1 MKPALAIAAA
11 AGAAMLAL
19 SAGAQVSTPGGE
31 AATPGAPAAAPAAE
45 ATHKRIVLDTAPAA
59 PTAPV
64 APAGP
69 GASSASPPPAA
80 DAPRPAS
87 TPLGEAIAAATLADL
102 GLQMLRQSPAGAGA
116 AERNLAISPLSVAA
130 ALALVHAGS
139 GGTTASELAA
149 LVDPAVARG
158 RFYSERLPA
167 LWRALMAPPGGP
179 VTLASR
185 LWARADVATAVPAE
199 YAGRMAQRF
208 GATVGIFPGT
218 APEQARQDINTW
230 VSTQTRGAVPR
241 LLPPGSVKG
250 STKLVLANAVHFKSP
265 WEQPFEPQ
273 ATAPRP
279 FATPDGVRSV
289 PTMVS
294 QRVVRRAVLD
304 RMEVLELPF
313 AAGGHRL
320 LVAMPQ
326 APETLAA
333 AEARLDGAELA
344 SWSERLRPLTCRLH
358 LPRFSVA
365 PRVASLKTPLQ
376 ALGVR
381 QAFSDRADF
390 KPMLGS
396 AASGVQL
403 DEVFHAASVDID
415 ERGGEAAAATAVTM
429 VAKSLQMPAPDCA
442 VDRPFLFAI
451 VHGRTGAPLFIGRV
465 TDPAATGR

>member
-1 MKPALAIAAA
+1 LKPAAAIAAA
-11 AGAAMLAL
+11 TGAALLAL
-19 SAGAQVSTPGGE
+19 GAGAQAPAPGPAHDPATAPAPASAPE
-31 AATPGAPAAAPAAE
+31 AAE
-45 ATHKRIVLDTAPAA
+45 KRIVLDSAPAA
-59 PTAPV
+59 PASPS
-64 APAGP
+64 APAAA
-69 GASSASPPPAA
+69 ASAPPAEEA
-80 DAPRPAS
+80 ARPAT

-102 GLQMLRQSPAGAGA
+102 GLQLLRQAPPGSAV
-116 AERNLAISPLSVAA
+116 AERNLALSPLSVAA

-139 GGTTASELAA
+139 GGTTAAELAA

-158 RFYSERLPA
+158 RFYNERLPA
-167 LWRALMAPPGGP
+167 LWRALTVPPGGP

-185 LWARADVATAVPAE
+185 LWARADLATAVPAD

-218 APEQARQDINTW
+218 APEQARQDINAW
-230 VSTQTRGAVPR
+230 VSGQTRGAIPR

-265 WEQPFEPQ
+265 WEQPFEPK
-273 ATAPRP
+273 ATVPRP
-279 FATPDGVRSV
+279 FATPDGVRAV

-333 AEARLDGAELA
+333 AEARLGGAELA
-344 SWSERLRPLTCRLH
+344 SWSERLRPVTCRLH

-365 PRVASLKTPLQ
+365 PRVASLKAPLQ

-381 QAFSDRADF
+381 QAFSDRADLR
-390 KPMLGS
+390 PMLGS
-396 AASGVQL
+396 AAVGTQL
-403 DEVFHAASVDID
+403 DEVFHAASVDVD
-415 ERGGEAAAATAVTM
+415 ERGGEAAAATAVTI

-451 VHGRTGAPLFIGRV
+451 VHGRTGAPLFVGRV